1 MDERRNRVTACS
13 RFLTLA
19 FLKKIDVHTPAACP
33 LGVGPESR
41 SQGQLPSV
49 LSDSD
54 LYEGETAGEEVQ
66 I

>member
-1 MDERRNRVTACS
+1 M
-13 RFLTLA
+13 LA

-33 LGVGPESR
+33 LGVGPESH

-54 LYEGETAGEEVQ
+54 HYERETTGGG
-66 I
+66 